1 MHGFT
6 VNQSYTT
13 TYKTHYK
20 STTLHIDSAQNK
32 EQIYLLKI
40 MAKTK
45 YSSPNQFYL
54 IKNIPRDPT
63 VSIPN
68 L

>member
-1 MHGFT
+1 
-6 VNQSYTT
+6 
-13 TYKTHYK
+13 
-20 STTLHIDSAQNK
+20 
-32 EQIYLLKI
+32 